1 MKATEME
8 QQLYTV
14 GANILSSTTN
24 FLSTGVGKGLGIMT
38 FFASLG
44 LTTIAPLILITLI
57 FVLID
62 MLFGLSVT
70 IKLKG
75 IKHILSVRLRD
86 SLVKS
91 LFYLIIIIGL
101 FYIETNIIDGYAL
114 TSKVAFAIICGT
126 ELWSI
131 IANMLILLPNIPALR
146 LLKKYLEKE
155 ISSKSGQKI
164 EEVNDILN
172 DGE

>member
-1 MKATEME
+1 MI
-8 QQLYTV
+8 QQLYAV
-14 GANILSSTTN
+14 GVKITSSTTN
-24 FLSTGVGKGLGIMT
+24 FLSSGIGKGLGIMT
-38 FFASLG
+38 FFASIG
-44 LTTIAPLILITLI
+44 ITTIAPLIHITLI

-75 IKHILSVRLRD
+75 VKNILSSRIRD
-86 SLVKS
+86 SLVKAF
-91 LFYLIIIIGL
+91 FYLVIIIGL
-101 FYIETNIIDGYAL
+101 FFIETNIIEGYEL

-131 IANMLILLPNIPALR
+131 MANMLILLPNIPALR

-155 ISSKSGQKI
+155 ISSKTGEKI
-164 EEVNDILN
+164 EDVKDILN